1 MKVLVLGHT
10 AELGGAE
17 IGMVSMAR
25 YLPADVHVVLL
36 EDGPLVDRL
45 RAVGASVEV
54 CDLATALRPPQ
65 RTADL
70 ARYGRGLAALRARIT
85 PEETS

>member
-17 IGMVSMAR
+17 IGMVSMVR

-36 EDGPLVDRL
+36 LSL
-45 RAVGASVEV
+45 
-54 CDLATALRPPQ
+54 
-65 RTADL
+65 
-70 ARYGRGLAALRARIT
+70 IHI
-85 PEETS
+85 